1 MATTAYNERNYT
13 IEPLEDEEGNL
24 YSPNPNV
31 TTYNGQPIP
40 YRSPSDPSIVKF
52 DADRSEGAPPP
63 PPPPDLTMTP
73 ADTSARDAQIA
84 AELAAAQ
91 GRTAPQATG
100 ATVAPVERVTASQ
113 ANQTTLA
120 PVVTAGDVRIGA
132 TSPTRIAQVGPA
144 ATAADSAFRGGQQD
158 VSSYLG
164 SLMRGENS
172 VAALQGSRALGELIA
187 AQRSMA
193 AGAAG
198 GNRAAAA
205 RIAAQNIGR
214 IGADI
219 AGRTLEAQLG
229 ERNAASQALGQV
241 LGQARG
247 QDLSLSQFNAGQGN
261 QLGALQA
268 QLAQGA
274 YGQDAAAALQRA
286 LAQGQLSG
294 QIGMFNTGQANQA
307 AATQAG
313 LTQQTSLA
321 NAQLGQQ
328 ASLANAGAANA
339 AASQQAGLD
348 QQAGQF
354 NVSAALQQAGLNDR
368 YLADLL
374 GQQLGGMQLDQQ
386 GDALAQALK
395 IALMED
401 ATKRYGIDQQVAM
414 NEANQPSLLDQLLS
428 GIVGLGSAA
437 APAAIAA
444 SDVRLKYDVQPIDAV
459 GALEMLCST
468 NFFGC
473 AA

>member
-31 TTYNGQPIP
+31 TTYNGQPIE
-40 YRSPSDPSIVKF
+40 YRSPSDPSIVTF

-91 GRTAPQATG
+91 GRTAPQASG
-100 ATVAPVERVTASQ
+100 ATVAPVERITASQ
-113 ANQTTLA
+113 LA
-120 PVVTAGDVRIGA
+120 PTSTALAAMLAPTAQAGNVQIAA
-132 TSPTRIAQVGPA
+132 TPTTRIAQLA
-144 ATAADSAFRGGQQD
+144 AALQAGDSAFRGGQQD
-158 VSSYLG
+158 VAGYLG
-164 SLMRGENS
+164 GLMRGDNS
-172 VAALQGSRALGELIA
+172 VAGLQGRRALDEVLA
-187 AQRSMA
+187 AQRGMA
-193 AGAAG
+193 AGATG
-198 GNRAAAA
+198 SNRAAAL
-205 RIAAQNIGR
+205 RAASQNVGR
-214 IGADI
+214 ASAEI

-229 ERNAASQALGQV
+229 ERNAASQALDQL

-261 QLGALQA
+261 QLAALQA

-274 YGQDAAAALQRA
+274 YGQDATAALQRA

-313 LTQQTSLA
+313 FTQQANLANAAALNQSSLA
-321 NAQLGQQ
+321 NAQLAQQ

-354 NVSAALQQAGLNDR
+354 NVSSQLQKEAMNDD
-368 YLADLL
+368 YLL
-374 GQQLGGMQLDQQ
+374 GLLSQQLGGMQLDQQ

-395 IALMED
+395 IALMDD
-401 ATKRYGIDQQVAM
+401 ATKRYGIDSQVSM
-414 NEANQPSLLDQLLS
+414 NEANQPGFWDKLLS
-428 GIVGLGSAA
+428 GIVTLGSAA
-437 APAAIAA
+437 APAVIPK
-444 SDVRLKYDVQPIDAV
+444 L
-459 GALEMLCST
+459 
-468 NFFGC
+468 
-473 AA
+473 